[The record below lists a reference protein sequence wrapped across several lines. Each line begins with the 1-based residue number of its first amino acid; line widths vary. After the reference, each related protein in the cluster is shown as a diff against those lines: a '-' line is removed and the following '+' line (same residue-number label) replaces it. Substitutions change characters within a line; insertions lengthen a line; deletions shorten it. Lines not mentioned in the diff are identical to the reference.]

1 MLLERLHPLV
11 AYRDCQHCRAFEYDE
26 ETGEV
31 KRMTVLHDD
40 GSETEEPKPR
50 GSGRPPCETL
60 VECAKGHHEKPK
72 GMTGRERAIRQH
84 LEDLRAVGRL
94 PADAAVARLAAV
106 LDETERACDRHE
118 QQKTLLTLLTTRL
131 R

>member
-31 KRMTVLHDD
+31 KQVVMIRED
-40 GSETEEPKPR
+40 GSEGEEPKPR
-50 GSGRPPCETL
+50 GGGKPPCETL
-60 VECAKGHHEKPK
+60 VGCAKGHHQNPK
-72 GMTGRERAIRQH
+72 GLTPRERVIRQH
-84 LEDLRAVGRL
+84 LEDLRAVNRL

-106 LDETERACDRHE
+106 LDESERACDRHE
-118 QQKTLLTLLTTRL
+118 QQNTLLTLLTTRL